1 MSIIEKYDYY
11 SIIAALLW
19 GINYIA
25 VKSVLAEIPESAFL
39 AIRFTIAVVILLLYL
54 IVTKEGIG
62 IERSDIGKILLLGV
76 LGVGIYNIIWTTG
89 IHLTTASNA
98 ALIISTS
105 PLFAQLYVELIHK
118 EKIEFKR
125 WIFTCLSFYGVFLMI
140 SQSPGA
146 NFDFHSRF
154 FVGNLIIFVSA
165 LLFAAYT
172 LFSKPLLNRY
182 SPVKLNALTM
192 ASGLPVLIVYCI
204 LNGTVVPVQVSWI
217 AAGKMFYIIVCGT
230 VAAYICWYTGIE
242 KTGPLKVILFHYI
255 VPVSSMILG
264 VLFLREPL
272 NLFHV
277 FGGILALGG
286 IIAAKL
292 EPTGMRANRP

>member
-11 SIIAALLW
+11 SITAALLW
-19 GINYIA
+19 GINYVA

-39 AIRFTIAVVILLLYL
+39 VIRFTIAVAILFLYL
-54 IVTKEGIG
+54 IVTKEGIR
-62 IERSDIGKILLLGV
+62 IERSDIGKILWLGV
-76 LGVGIYNIIWTTG
+76 LGVGIYNILWTIG

-105 PLFAQLYVELIHK
+105 PLFAQLYLEFIHK
-118 EKIEFKR
+118 AKIGYQR
-125 WIFTCLSFYGVFLMI
+125 WIFTLLSFYGVFLMI

-146 NFDFHSRF
+146 NFNFHSRF
-154 FVGNLIIFVSA
+154 FVGNLIVLISA

-172 LFSKPLLNRY
+172 LFSKPLLQRY

-192 ASGLPVLIVYCI
+192 ALGLPVLIVYCI
-204 LNGTVVPVQVSWI
+204 LNGPAVPVQVSGI
-217 AAGKMFYIIVCGT
+217 TSCKMFYIIVFGT

-242 KTGPLKVILFHYI
+242 KTGPVKVILFHYI

-264 VLFLREPL
+264 FLFLREPL
-272 NLFHV
+272 NLFQV

-286 IIAAKL
+286 IIAVKL
-292 EPTGMRANRP
+292 EVSSMNN

>member
-1 MSIIEKYDYY
+1 MSFIEKYDYY

-19 GINYIA
+19 GINYIT

-39 AIRFTIAVVILLLYL
+39 VIRFTVAAVILFLYL
-54 IVTKEGIG
+54 AVTKEKIK

-76 LGVGIYNIIWTTG
+76 LGVGIYNILWTTG

-105 PLFAQLYVELIHK
+105 PLFTQLYVQIIHK
-118 EKIEFKR
+118 EKIGFKH

-140 SQSPGA
+140 SKSPGA
-146 NFDFHSRF
+146 NFDFNSRF
-154 FVGNLIIFVSA
+154 FIGNLIVLVSA

-172 LFSKPLLNRY
+172 VFSKPLLKRY

-192 ASGLPVLIVYCI
+192 ISGLPVLIIYCI
-204 LNGTVVPVQVSWI
+204 LKGTAVPVQVTWLT
-217 AAGKMFYIIVCGT
+217 AGKMFYIIIFGT

-242 KTGPLKVILFHYI
+242 KTGPVKVILFHYI

-264 VLFLREPL
+264 FLFLREPL
-272 NLFHV
+272 NLFQV
-277 FGGILALGG
+277 FGGILALGC
-286 IIAAKL
+286 IVATKSK
-292 EPTGMRANRP
+292 PTGMSANRS

>member
-1 MSIIEKYDYY
+1 MSIIEKYDYF

-19 GINYIA
+19 GINYVA

-39 AIRFTIAVVILLLYL
+39 VIRFTIAVAILFLYL
-54 IVTKEGIG
+54 IVTKEGLG

-76 LGVGIYNIIWTTG
+76 LGVGFYNILWTTG

-105 PLFAQLYVELIHK
+105 PLFAQLYVQIIHK
-118 EKIEFKR
+118 EKIGFKR
-125 WIFTCLSFYGVFLMI
+125 WIYTCLSFYGVFLMI

-146 NFDFHSRF
+146 NFNFHSRF
-154 FVGNLIIFVSA
+154 FIGNLIVLVSA

-192 ASGLPVLIVYCI
+192 ALGLPVLIVYCI
-204 LNGTVVPVQVSWI
+204 LNVARMRAPAVPVQVSRIMAW
-217 AAGKMFYIIVCGT
+217 KMTYIIVCGT

-242 KTGPLKVILFHYI
+242 KTGPVKVILFHYI
-255 VPVSSMILG
+255 VPVSSMVLG
-264 VLFLREPL
+264 FLFLREPL
-272 NLFHV
+272 NLFQV
-277 FGGILALGG
+277 FGGIL
-286 IIAAKL
+286 
-292 EPTGMRANRP
+292 